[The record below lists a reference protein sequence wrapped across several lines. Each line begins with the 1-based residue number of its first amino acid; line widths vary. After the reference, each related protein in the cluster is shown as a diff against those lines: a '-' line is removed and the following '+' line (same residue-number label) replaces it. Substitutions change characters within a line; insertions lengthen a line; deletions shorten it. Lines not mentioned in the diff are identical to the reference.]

1 MAQPWADRCRTN
13 YDTFDCEEGEKILRI
28 YTKEATRANML
39 NYLQRVV
46 LGSLIVRTDRTKLV
60 SRVEDTGD
68 SNSVVL
74 KKPALRAVFFIRS
87 FV

>member
-1 MAQPWADRCRTN
+1 MSARSSSIDK
-13 YDTFDCEEGEKILRI
+13 EEGGDRALR
-28 YTKEATRANML
+28 KSPSRL
-39 NYLQRVV
+39 PPVSFSFFRRVV

-74 KKPALRAVFFIRS
+74 KRPALSAGRFIRS

>member
-1 MAQPWADRCRTN
+1 MSARNFSIDKERKGKDRA
-13 YDTFDCEEGEKILRI
+13 LRRSP
-28 YTKEATRANML
+28 ERLPPGAFSFFR
-39 NYLQRVV
+39 RVV

-74 KKPALRAVFFIRS
+74 KRPALSAGRFIRS